1 MERYTLSI
9 LLVLVLGSFCFLV
22 SCGSPG
28 PYIDVLEGNFYYY
41 RGDYERATA
50 AYMQGT
56 NSGNTHG
63 RLSYNLGNV
72 YFALGEV
79 PAAIDKFQES
89 SHSAD
94 TEILFRANYNL
105 GVIYYQLADFEK
117 SYHYFI
123 EALKIK
129 PSDMDSKIDL
139 EYSLQK
145 LRSSITLKN
154 NKSDKQKKTSLKD
167 SALRLLEYIQSREEY
182 IWSSRKIEPSPDTVR
197 DW

>member
-1 MERYTLSI
+1 MEKYTLSI
-9 LLVLVLGSFCFLV
+9 LLVLVLGSFGFLV
-22 SCGSPG
+22 SCSSPG
-28 PYIDVLEGNFYYY
+28 PYIDVLKGNFFYY
-41 RGDYERATA
+41 RGDYERAAA

-56 NSGNTHG
+56 NSGNKHG

-79 PAAIDKFQES
+79 PAAIDKFKES

-94 TEILFRANYNL
+94 TEILFRADYNL

-117 SYHYFI
+117 AYHYFI

-145 LRSSITLKN
+145 LRSSINLKN
-154 NKSDKQKKTSLKD
+154 NKSDKRKKTGLKN
-167 SALRLLEYIQSREEY
+167 SALRLLEYIHSREEY
-182 IWSSRKIEPSPDTVR
+182 IWSSRQIKPSPDTVR